1 MRHRIALLAA
11 LALVVLPPA
20 VPEALAAKVKIKTEH
35 DKTQKFDGI
44 KTWTW
49 LEAPRV
55 IQAAVNPDVV
65 QDARF
70 DQAALAPPVKAS
82 VESAMAAKGYRL
94 AGPGETA
101 DAQVA
106 VYLIGR
112 AGTSS
117 QDLGQFLSYNV
128 GWPILMTGYT
138 PAQSMRIYEVGTI
151 ILDVIDPAKKS
162 AVWRATATGE
172 INRENSQEKR
182 LALIDKVI
190 RDSLKKFPPK

>member
-1 MRHRIALLAA
+1 VALLVAHA
-11 LALVVLPPA
+11 STSVVW
-20 VPEALAAKVKIKTEH
+20 AKVKIKTEF

-49 LEAPRV
+49 LEDPRV
-55 IQAAVNPDVV
+55 IQAGVNPDVV

-82 VESAMAAKGYRL
+82 VERAMAAKGYTL
-94 AGPGETA
+94 AGPGQTA

-117 QDLGQFLSYNV
+117 QELGQFLSYNV
-128 GWPILMTGYT
+128 GWPLMMTGYAPT
-138 PAQSMRIYEVGTI
+138 QSLRIYEQGTI
-151 ILDVIDPAKKS
+151 ILDVIDPAKKT

-182 LALIDKVI
+182 LALIDKIVN
-190 RDSLKKFPPK
+190 DSLKKFPPK